1 MVELW
6 VAILIIIFLFD
17 LGKREKEKE
26 KIIFKWVRDRVLRM
40 TQLCVNNTLAKVT
53 IMTKFD

>member
-1 MVELW
+1 MNCDGLDKFELRRLWVVMVELW

-40 TQLCVNNTLAKVT
+40 T
-53 IMTKFD
+53 

>member
-1 MVELW
+1 MGCYGGV
-6 VAILIIIFLFD
+6 VGCNFDYYFLFD

-40 TQLCVNNTLAKVT
+40 T
-53 IMTKFD
+53 

>member
-1 MVELW
+1 VGFCGG
-6 VAILIIIFLFD
+6 VVGCSFDYYFLID

-40 TQLCVNNTLAKVT
+40 
-53 IMTKFD
+53 M